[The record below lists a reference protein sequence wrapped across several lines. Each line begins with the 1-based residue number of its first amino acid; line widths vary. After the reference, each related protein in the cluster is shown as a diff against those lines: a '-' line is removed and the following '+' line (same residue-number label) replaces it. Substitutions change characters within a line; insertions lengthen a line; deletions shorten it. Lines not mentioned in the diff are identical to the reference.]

1 MNISVPYI
9 QLIVLAVIAGT
20 LMSCNPKQ
28 RKLITESPTE
38 MNRVSTTRYEIVEQ
52 ARNTVGAGY
61 KYGATGSSKFDC
73 SGLVYSLFLAQDIA
87 LPRSTDAMSSYGE
100 EIKLHEVKPGDLIFF
115 RNVRKIDHVA
125 IVSRKSPTR
134 TWLIHSTT
142 SRGVVEE
149 VLEESHYWKTRVD
162 QCRRIIPLAE
172 SEGTAFVK

>member
-1 MNISVPYI
+1 MNRCAPYI
-9 QLIVLAVIAGT
+9 QILLVALIAGT
-20 LMSCNPKQ
+20 FMSCSPQK
-28 RKLITESPTE
+28 RKVMAESPTE
-38 MNRVSTTRYEIVEQ
+38 LNRLNTTRYEIVEQ

-73 SGLVYSLFLAQDIA
+73 SGLVYSLFLAQDIS
-87 LPRSTDAMSSYGE
+87 LPRSTDAMSRYGE
-100 EIKLHEVKPGDLIFF
+100 EIKLHDVQPGDLIFF

-125 IVSRKSPTR
+125 IVSRKSPTK

-162 QCRRIIPLAE
+162 QCRRFIPLE
-172 SEGTAFVK
+172 PERTAYLK